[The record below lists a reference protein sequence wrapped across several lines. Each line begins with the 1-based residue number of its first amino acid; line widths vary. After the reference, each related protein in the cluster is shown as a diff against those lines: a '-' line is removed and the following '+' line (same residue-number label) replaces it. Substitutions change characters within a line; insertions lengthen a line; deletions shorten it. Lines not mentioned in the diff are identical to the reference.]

1 MSYFEKQGHQDGG
14 LVMSSPLEERGHSY
28 QFLKETFENT
38 HLFEDKTWKLSPHAW
53 PITKDQLAEIKK
65 LGQACLDF
73 HKALEILYLRS
84 TEGKKLLRNKNL
96 VAPWVADYL
105 DRGKPHHLIKHGR
118 CKATRGQL
126 PSVIRPDLLL
136 TEDGFALTEI
146 DSVPGGIGLTAFLNR
161 LYAKVCDSIIGDQDA
176 MLDGFYRA
184 LASKAPDKHAPLIAV
199 LVSDEAA
206 TYKPEMVW
214 VCEELQKQGKRVFC
228 FHPDE
233 VYPLGDVLHVSIEG
247 NPEKVDVIYR
257 FFELFDLPNLKTIPY
272 FFEALEQED
281 VELTPPMR
289 AFQEEKLSLGLF
301 HHSMLQEF
309 WRENLPRQS
318 LKALSKAIPKSWIMD
333 HTPLP
338 PTAVLDGPLV
348 GGKPIREWTDMAEA
362 SQKERNLI
370 IKISGFHE
378 TAWGARSVTLGSDSS
393 RDDWNE
399 GIQRAVELSASHLH
413 VLQEYRKPR
422 RLTHPIYGDPETTF
436 PMQGR
441 IRLCP
446 YFFANGETAQLAG
459 ILATFCP
466 ADKKIIHGMRDAAML
481 PCHLVD

>member
-1 MSYFEKQGHQDGG
+1 MSEEENGYSFEHLKNAFGG
-14 LVMSSPLEERGHSY
+14 TS
-28 QFLKETFENT
+28 
-38 HLFEDKTWKLSPHAW
+38 LFEDKTWKLSPRAW
-53 PITKDQLAEIKK
+53 PISQSQLQEINT

-73 HKALEILYLRS
+73 HKALETLYLRS

-96 VAPWVADYL
+96 VAPWIADYL

-118 CKATRGQL
+118 CKSTRGQL
-126 PSVIRPDLLL
+126 PAVIRPDLLL

-161 LYAKVCDSIIGDQDA
+161 LYSDANENIIGQGDL
-176 MLDGFYRA
+176 MLEKFYSA
-184 LASKAPDKHAPLIAV
+184 LAAKAPDKHAPLIAIV
-199 LVSDEAA
+199 VSEEAA
-206 TYKPEMVW
+206 TYRPEMIW
-214 VCEELQKQGKRVFC
+214 VCEELQKQGKRIFC

-233 VYPLGDVLHVSIEG
+233 VYPLGDSLHVSIEG
-247 NPEKVDVIYR
+247 DPEKVDVIYR
-257 FFELFDLPNLKTIPY
+257 FFELFDLPHLKTIPY

-301 HHSMLQEF
+301 HHNMLVQY
-309 WRENLPRQS
+309 WRENLPKQS
-318 LKALSKAIPKSWIMD
+318 FNALVKVIPKSWVMD
-333 HTPLP
+333 PTPLP

-348 GGKPIREWTDMAEA
+348 GGKPIREWTDLALA

-378 TAWGARSVTLGSDSS
+378 TAWGARSVILGSDSS
-393 RDDWNE
+393 REVWAE
-399 GIQRAVELSASHLH
+399 GIQQAVEMSESHLH
-413 VLQEYRKPR
+413 VLQEYRKPM
-422 RLTHPIYGDPETTF
+422 RLSHPVYSDSDTLF

-446 YFFANGETAQLAG
+446 YFFVNGDKAELSG

-466 ADKKIIHGMRDAAML
+466 ADKKIIHGMKDAAML
-481 PCHLVD
+481 PCQLVD

>member
-1 MSYFEKQGHQDGG
+1 MI
-14 LVMSSPLEERGHSY
+14 SPLEQSGHSY
-28 QFLKETFENT
+28 EHLNDTFEKT
-38 HLFEDKTWKLSPHAW
+38 SLFEDKTWKLSPHAW
-53 PITKDQLAEIKK
+53 PITRDQLQEIES

-73 HKALEILYLRS
+73 HKALETLYLRS

-96 VAPWVADYL
+96 FAPWVADYL

-118 CKATRGQL
+118 CKVTRGQL
-126 PSVIRPDLLL
+126 PAVIRPDLLV
-136 TEDGFALTEI
+136 TEDGFGLTEI

-161 LYAKVCDSIIGDQDA
+161 LYSDVSDTIIGDNDL
-176 MLDGFYRA
+176 MLEGFYKA
-184 LASKAPDKHAPLIAV
+184 LAAKAPDKHAPLIAV

-206 TYKPEMVW
+206 TYKPEMLW
-214 VCEELQKQGKRVFC
+214 ICEELQKLGKRVFC

-257 FFELFDLPNLKTIPY
+257 FFELFDLPNLKTLPY

-301 HHSMLQEF
+301 HHGMLTQF
-309 WRENLPRQS
+309 WRENLPKRS
-318 LKALSKAIPKSWIMD
+318 FRALSKAIPKSWVMD

-348 GGKPIREWTDMAEA
+348 GGKPIREWTDLSEA

-393 RDDWNE
+393 REVWKE
-399 GIQRAVELSASHLH
+399 GIQQAIDMSENNLH
-413 VLQEYRKPR
+413 VMQEYRKPK
-422 RLTHPIYGDPETTF
+422 RLSHPVYAEAGTTF

-446 YFFANGETAQLAG
+446 YFYVNGDKAELSG

-481 PCHLVD
+481 PCQLVD